1 MAFFILKQQLDTL
14 SVLLY
19 LCINN
24 FVMKTIFFFGFCL
37 LFQFSFSQPFQNWEG
52 YFSYNQIKDISESNS
67 KIYAAAEN
75 AIFTKDFSSNNI
87 NTINTLNGLSGQTIS
102 ALYHS
107 DSYNKTIVGY
117 EDGLLIVINE
127 SDGSMLNV
135 VDILN
140 KNLPANI
147 KRVNHFMESAGVVYI
162 SCDFGIVQYKLA
174 TSEFGDTYFI
184 GPSGQETKVYQTAIF
199 NGSIYAVTQFFG
211 IRKAELNNQN
221 LNDFSQWQVFDSGF
235 WTGLVVYNNQL
246 IGLNNNTKVYK
257 YNSTSFEEILS
268 IGQPGLDI
276 RATSNYLVI
285 TSKNKVFIYNSSLIQ
300 LIQIQNSQVTSI
312 PVTFSSGSVI
322 NETIYIGTNENGIV
336 SSPINSPTSFQFI
349 MPGGPSRNNIFS
361 INSSTSNLW
370 AVYGGYD
377 IFYNPY
383 TFLPTGIG
391 EFGISKFN
399 PTEGWLNIPYSDV
412 LNANALVSIA
422 VNPEDES
429 QLFFA
434 SYFSGLL
441 KMENDIPTT
450 LFTAN
455 NSGLEGGLG
464 SCRINST
471 AFDKSGNLWLT
482 NSRIKNGLK
491 VLKTNGQWQSY
502 NMETILTDFAS
513 NDFCKIA
520 IDKNGTKWMASYKNG
535 VVAFNENTNV
545 FKKITEGSDSG
556 NLPSIDVRAIAIDN
570 RNQVWIGTN
579 KGLRVLSSTGSYNND
594 GQMKANPIIILEDG
608 LAQELL
614 YEQFITD
621 IAVNGSNQKWI
632 GTADSGVFLFSSNG
646 QETLYH
652 FTKDNS
658 PLPSNVVNDIDINPV
673 SGEVFICTN
682 KGMVSFKGTST
693 KPADNLNAAYVYPNP
708 VRPEFDGT
716 VKISGLIARA
726 NVKITD
732 IEGNLVYETTSEG
745 GTIEWDTTAFGKYK
759 VASGVYMIF
768 IAAEDASETTVKKV
782 MIIR

>member
-1 MAFFILKQQLDTL
+1 
-14 SVLLY
+14 
-19 LCINN
+19 
-24 FVMKTIFFFGFCL
+24 MKNPLFLGIFL
-37 LFQFSFSQPFQNWEG
+37 LFQISVSQPFQNWQG
-52 YFSYNQIKDISESNS
+52 YFSYNKIKDISESNI

-75 AIFTKDFSSNNI
+75 ALFTKNFATSDI
-87 NTINTLNGLSGQTIS
+87 NTINTINGLSGQTIS
-102 ALYHS
+102 AVYHS
-107 DSYNKTIVGY
+107 DTFNKTIVGY
-117 EDGLLIVINE
+117 EDGLLIVIND

-140 KNLPANI
+140 KNLPASI
-147 KRVNHFMESAGVVYI
+147 KRVNHFTEFEGVVYI

-184 GPSGQETKVYQTAIF
+184 GPSGQETKVFQTAIF
-199 NGSIYAVTQFFG
+199 NGSIYAVTQFYG
-211 IRKAELNNQN
+211 IRKAVISNQN
-221 LNDFSQWQVFDSGF
+221 LNDFSQWQVFDSGS
-235 WTGLVVYNNQL
+235 WIGLVVFNNQL
-246 IGLNNNTKVYK
+246 IGMNNNTRVYK
-257 YNSTSFEEILS
+257 YNSTFFEEILL

-276 RATSNYLVI
+276 RAISNYLII
-285 TSKNKVFIYNSSLIQ
+285 TSSNKVFIYNTSLNQIIQ
-300 LIQIQNSQVTSI
+300 LQNSQVTAI
-312 PVTFSSGSVI
+312 PVTFSCATVI

-336 SSPINSPTSFQFI
+336 SSPINSPTSFQFV
-349 MPGGPSRNNIFS
+349 MPAGPERNSIFS

-391 EFGISKFN
+391 EFGISNYN
-399 PTEGWLNIPYSDV
+399 PTDGWLNIPFTSV
-412 LNANALVSIA
+412 LNAKALVSIA
-422 VNPEDES
+422 VNPTDES

-434 SYFSGLL
+434 SYFNGLL
-441 KMENDIPTT
+441 KMENNIPST

-455 NSGLEGGLG
+455 NSGLEGALG

-482 NSRIKNGLK
+482 NSRIKNALK

-520 IDKNGTKWMASYKNG
+520 IDRNGTKWMATYKNG

-545 FKKITEGSDSG
+545 FKKISEGSDSG
-556 NLPSIDVRAIAIDN
+556 NLPSVDVRAIAIDN

-579 KGLRVLSSTGSYNND
+579 KGLRVLSSTGSYNSD

-632 GTADSGVFLFSSNG
+632 GTADSGVFLFSPNG
-646 QETLYH
+646 QETIYH

-658 PLPSNVVNDIDINPV
+658 PLPSNVINDVDINPV
-673 SGEVFICTN
+673 SGEVFIGTN
-682 KGMVSFKGTST
+682 KGLVSFKGTST
-693 KPADNLNAAYVYPNP
+693 KPADNLNAVYVYPNP
-708 VRPEFDGT
+708 VRPEFNGT
-716 VKISGLIARA
+716 VKISGLITRA

-768 IAAEDASETTVKKV
+768 IAAEDASETAVKKV

>member
-1 MAFFILKQQLDTL
+1 
-14 SVLLY
+14 
-19 LCINN
+19 
-24 FVMKTIFFFGFCL
+24 MKNPLFFGIFL
-37 LFQFSFSQPFQNWEG
+37 LFQISVSQPFQNWQG
-52 YFSYNQIKDISESNS
+52 YFSYNKIRDISESNI

-75 AIFTKDFSSNNI
+75 ALFTKNFATSDI
-87 NTINTLNGLSGQTIS
+87 NTINTINGLSGQTIS
-102 ALYHS
+102 AVYHS
-107 DSYNKTIVGY
+107 DTFNKTIVGY
-117 EDGLLIVINE
+117 EDGLLIVIND

-140 KNLPANI
+140 KNLPASI
-147 KRVNHFMESAGVVYI
+147 KRVNHFTEFEGVVYI

-184 GPSGQETKVYQTAIF
+184 GPSGQETKVFQTAIF
-199 NGSIYAVTQFFG
+199 NGSIYAVTQFYG
-211 IRKAELNNQN
+211 IRKAVISNQN
-221 LNDFSQWQVFDSGF
+221 LNDFSQWQVFDSGS
-235 WTGLVVYNNQL
+235 WIGLVVFNNQL
-246 IGLNNNTKVYK
+246 IGMNNNTRVYK
-257 YNSTSFEEILS
+257 YNSTFFEEILL

-276 RATSNYLVI
+276 RAISNYLII
-285 TSKNKVFIYNSSLIQ
+285 TSSNKVFIYNTSLNQIIQ
-300 LIQIQNSQVTSI
+300 LQNSQVTAI
-312 PVTFSSGSVI
+312 PVTFSCATVI

-336 SSPINSPTSFQFI
+336 SSPINSPTSFQFV
-349 MPGGPSRNNIFS
+349 MPAGPVRNSIFS

-391 EFGISKFN
+391 EFGISKYN
-399 PTEGWLNIPYSDV
+399 PTDGWLNIPFTSV
-412 LNANALVSIA
+412 LNAKALVSIA
-422 VNPEDES
+422 VNPTDES

-434 SYFSGLL
+434 SYFNGLL
-441 KMENDIPTT
+441 KMENNIPST

-455 NSGLEGGLG
+455 NSGLEGALG

-482 NSRIKNGLK
+482 NSRIKNALK

-502 NMETILTDFAS
+502 NMETILTDFAN

-520 IDKNGTKWMASYKNG
+520 IDKDGTKWIASYKNG

-545 FKKITEGSDSG
+545 FKKISEGSDSG
-556 NLPSIDVRAIAIDN
+556 NLPSVDVRAIAIDN

-579 KGLRVLSSTGSYNND
+579 KGLRVLSSTGSYNSD

-646 QETLYH
+646 QETIYH

-658 PLPSNVVNDIDINPV
+658 PLPSNVINDVDINPV
-673 SGEVFICTN
+673 SGEVFIGTN
-682 KGMVSFKGTST
+682 KGLVSFKGTST
-693 KPADNLNAAYVYPNP
+693 KPADNLNAVYVYPNP
-708 VRPEFDGT
+708 VRPEFNGT
-716 VKISGLIARA
+716 VKISGLITRA

-768 IAAEDASETTVKKV
+768 IAAEDASETAVKKV